1 MKTKQN
7 ILESRS
13 GFTLSEVLATMI
25 IGSMVLIAVL
35 NIYNKLE
42 TSAAAVNRTM
52 NNSALPQEVLQL
64 IAEDFDKVITTDS
77 DTNIIII
84 NKFSNDYNTALM
96 VIRVL
101 YKDATDKEQKYEE
114 IYWQCNANSE
124 GDANDMV
131 LYRSYEG
138 VVPQDKLL
146 DKNKTASEKSVYVP
160 ICGGI
165 TYFNIKII
173 TDKKEM
179 ETVWPGGVPNGIVV
193 TISFAQPYK
202 NEEGHYDVPENEK
215 YSRTIA
221 IDKTRK
227 IKFDIPGD
235 KSADV
240 NDVPGQ
246 TNVPDKPKT
255 TAERLRIAR

>member
-7 ILESRS
+7 ILKSRS

-42 TSAAAVNRTM
+42 TSAAAVTRNM
-52 NNSALPQEVLQL
+52 NNSSLPQEVLQL

-84 NKFSNDYNTALM
+84 NKLSNDYNTALM

-101 YKDATDKEQKYEE
+101 YKDATDKEQKFEE
-114 IYWQCNANSE
+114 IYWQCNTNSE
-124 GDANDMV
+124 GDANDLV

-146 DKNKTASEKSVYVP
+146 DKNKTAAEKSVYVP
-160 ICGGI
+160 ICSGI
-165 TYFNIKII
+165 TYFNIKVI
-173 TDKKEM
+173 TDRKKM
-179 ETVWPGGVPNGIVV
+179 ESVWPGGVPNGIVV
-193 TISFAQPYK
+193 TISFAKPYK
-202 NEEGHYDVPENEK
+202 DDEGHYDVPENEK
-215 YSRTIA
+215 HSRTIA

-227 IKFDIPGD
+227 IKFEIAEDN
-235 KSADV
+235 SADV
-240 NDVPGQ
+240 NASGQ

-255 TAERLRIAR
+255 TAERLGITR